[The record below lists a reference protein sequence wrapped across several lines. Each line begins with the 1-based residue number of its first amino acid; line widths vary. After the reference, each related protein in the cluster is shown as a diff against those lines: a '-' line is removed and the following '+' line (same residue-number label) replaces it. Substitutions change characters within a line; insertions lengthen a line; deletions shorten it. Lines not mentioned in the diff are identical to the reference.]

1 MNSFKKY
8 VSRNL
13 TARSLRSNR
22 EEDLPTR
29 KLLIIAVAALFSIAF
44 SFTPQSSVRSAA
56 AQGATHET
64 QTVYTTPD
72 GFLLGDPVP
81 GAYSTLVR
89 NRNGLTTSVHTFVE
103 SGPGPYTL
111 WWIIFNDPASCATY
125 LCTFDL
131 PDLAVNAT
139 GKMVPPRGVANF
151 SAWVGPGGPYSGEV
165 IIGDPGLTN
174 PEGALITLVVR
185 YHGPA
190 IPGIIPQQLTY
201 HSADFC
207 PGGGAPCVDEQ
218 IVVFPGE
225 CSGACLDPST
235 LP

>member
-1 MNSFKKY
+1 MG
-8 VSRNL
+8 
-13 TARSLRSNR
+13 
-22 EEDLPTR
+22 
-29 KLLIIAVAALFSIAF
+29 KLLTVALAALFSIAF
-44 SFTPQSSVRSAA
+44 SFTPQGGVRSAA
-56 AQGATHET
+56 AQGATHEVE
-64 QTVYTTPD
+64 TVYTTPD

-81 GAYSTLVR
+81 GAYATLMR
-89 NRNGLTTSVHTFVE
+89 NKNGLTTNVHTSVT

-111 WWIIFNDPASCATY
+111 WWIIFNDPASCVFY
-125 LCTFDL
+125 LCTFDE

-139 GKMVPPRGVANF
+139 GKFISPRGVANF
-151 SAWVGPGGPYSGEV
+151 GAWLGSGGPYSGEV
-165 IIGDPGLTN
+165 VFGNPNNGLTN

-207 PGGGAPCVDEQ
+207 PGGGSPCVDEQ

-225 CSGACLDPST
+225 CSGLCLDPDA
-235 LP
+235 L